1 MAVFTKVPYIAME
14 KRNAPLSPFRRSGCF
29 FFFEAKGQGA
39 DDVFAKV
46 CRGNE
51 ELVVVKQDAVKGAPL
66 VS

>member
-1 MAVFTKVPYIAME
+1 MPPF
-14 KRNAPLSPFRRSGCF
+14 PLRRSGCF
-29 FFFEAKGQGA
+29 FKTVKGQGA

-51 ELVVVKQDAVKGAPL
+51 ELVVVKHDAVKGAPL